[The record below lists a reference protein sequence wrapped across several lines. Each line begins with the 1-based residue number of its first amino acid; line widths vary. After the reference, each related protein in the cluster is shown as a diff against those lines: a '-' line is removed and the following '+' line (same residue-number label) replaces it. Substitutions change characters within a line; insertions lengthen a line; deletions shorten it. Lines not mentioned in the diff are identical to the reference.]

1 MINIEKSSTQRC
13 SVKKNIHVYA
23 CDFYIDLWQWTYL
36 FLFFIVNQKS
46 KVLLELQKMVFVF
59 NEQIV
64 EARYKKILCGYKR
77 YSLHVIC
84 KLNLAAVDYFYIA
97 A

>member
-13 SVKKNIHVYA
+13 SVKKYIHVYA
-23 CDFYIDLWQWTYL
+23 CDFYIEHTY
-36 FLFFIVNQKS
+36 FFFSLLIKKS

-64 EARYKKILCGYKR
+64 EVRYKKICV
-77 YSLHVIC
+77 VINVIHFV
-84 KLNLAAVDYFYIA
+84 LSVN
-97 A
+97 

>member
-13 SVKKNIHVYA
+13 SVKINIVLHVYA

-64 EARYKKILCGYKR
+64 EARYKKICV
-77 YSLHVIC
+77 VINVIHFM
-84 KLNLAAVDYFYIA
+84 LSVN
-97 A
+97 